1 MKRILSLILVA
12 VLCIG
17 VLTGCQVVDKVKDL
31 IGLGQPDVTVD
42 GPTVDD
48 AVSML
53 HSIMKEKN
61 TKPTK
66 DYDLVAQVV
75 VAKGDVKATFTVEWT
90 CDDETIVIREST
102 KKGFVTVDL
111 PDANDVAFDYTLT
124 ATVSDAEGNKAS
136 KSYTFTLPNVN
147 NSGIVTELEE
157 GVAYKIFLLQGNM
170 GLRYYALNTDEQDHK
185 FIQTTTDPKA
195 GVEFFAEK
203 DGDGYR
209 IYTLI
214 DGVKN
219 YIYVNVTKSDDGK
232 YSKFIGFSSENSSV
246 LTYKE
251 SMGGTWTATV
261 FDIVWG
267 IGTYNSYTTISVSE
281 GTYFTEDK
289 VGSSQFVIQFVTAEY
304 ANSLEEDKL
313 PDATD
318 DAKAVLD
325 QLYALADGESATGNF
340 QLTGKITALD
350 SYNNPTIVVEGYE
363 NMPVYCYRL
372 TVEAKVGDIIT
383 VSATQMKNYQGTYE
397 FMNCTLVENTD
408 TPSGELG
415 IVTNPEIGKAYK
427 FGLYHGNEKAT
438 VYFNGQNYNS
448 YAWYFAY
455 SKNLSDAVDVYLEAV
470 EGVADGYRLYFMN
483 GDAKTYVVAFPR
495 DGDTTKGTLKFD
507 TVCPSEY
514 FTFNTEYNTLV
525 YTSVTGEQF
534 YLGSSG
540 TYTSISCS
548 AISYISSST
557 SYPAHLYAEGATGG
571 NGGTDDPVTPPVGGG
586 DDVKPADGAP
596 VAGQA
601 YDLYMVLPTGTVYF
615 SGALD
620 AEKGTY
626 LATTADAAA
635 SVKVYFEVVS
645 GGYNIYFMSGDVKTY
660 INAEAYLK
668 SNGYAGCH
676 FVLGT
681 TATTVWTY
689 DVELGILEVY
699 GEVEG
704 KSDTFF
710 AGTYGTYN
718 TVSLSGAYYKDQIAS
733 GTQFPARISPVEAE
747 TTAKDILDALYA
759 LADGETVE
767 GSFTLTGKITAL
779 DNKNYPT
786 FVVEGYENMPVYC
799 YKLVVEAQ
807 VGDIITVTAKT
818 LKNYKGTYEFMDCTL
833 AHDCV
838 YAEATCTTVELCTIC
853 GAEKPGSTTLPH
865 TWVDATCTVP
875 KTCSVCGGTE
885 GATAAHSFVDG
896 VCSCGITE
904 SEKKVTVNFGDYAA
918 ANGWESGKMQNTVIA
933 NGDITITAGSN
944 NPAVSYGNNTGK
956 YYSSDFTWRI
966 YQADAPF
973 VTITGIE
980 GVSIKHIE
988 IMYTAKNEGTLA
1000 IGETFVASYEV
1011 VAVNANSVT
1020 LTVVNNGGGNYT
1032 NGQALITAIVVYY
1045 EGGNEAGEQQP
1056 ETPVVP
1062 DDGTMTIPEVLASAE
1077 GDAVKVKG
1085 TVCDIYYAWD
1095 SQYNNMSFYIKDENG
1110 NRLLVF
1116 RTGTLVEIGDQVT
1129 VTGTTTLYNEVVQIA
1144 QGGVTVIDVKHV
1156 CSDFNAADCLNAA
1169 TCKVCGKVNGEAAG
1183 HNYVDGTCSAC
1194 GATQVAGETVT
1205 ASKTMKELITELGW
1219 TSSTTKQSFNLDD
1232 NVSVKINGGNNT
1244 GKAYNGDHIR
1254 IYATDSPAGTITI
1267 SVAEGYELVSIKV
1280 TTQTGTYAFL
1290 YVDGT
1295 TEDICNDT
1303 VSVSGS
1309 SVLLNSVKNGSDG
1322 KQVRVMAIEVV
1333 YAEK

>member
-31 IGLGQPDVTVD
+31 IGLGQPDVTVE

-147 NSGIVTELEE
+147 NSGIVTELVE

-232 YSKFIGFSSENSSV
+232 YSKFIGFSTENSSV

-372 TVEAKVGDIIT
+372 AVEAKVGDIIT
-383 VSATQMKNYQGTYE
+383 VSATQMKNYAGTYE
-397 FMNCTLVENTD
+397 FMNCTLVSTGTGTD
-408 TPSGELG
+408 TPSGDLG

-438 VYFNGQNYNS
+438 VYMNGQNYNN

-455 SKNLSDAVDVYLEAV
+455 SANVSDAVDVYLEAV

-507 TVCPSEY
+507 TTCPTEY
-514 FTFNTEYNTLV
+514 FTFSTEHNTLI

-540 TYTSISCS
+540 TYKSISCS
-548 AISYISSST
+548 AISYITSAT
-557 SYPAHLYAEGATGG
+557 SYVAHLYAEGATGEEAPHTHEFVNGKCACGEVDPDYVAPDMPTDGVYTIPQVLAAAEGTEVIVTGTVESFYYDWDDNYG
-571 NGGTDDPVTPPVGGG
+571 NCSVYIVDEAGNKLLCFRLKTKVAVGDNITVTGTVAVYNGTNQLGAGCTATINGSDSGSDDPVDPNPPAGG
-586 DDVKPADGAP
+586 
-596 VAGQA
+596 
-601 YDLYMVLPTGTVYF
+601 
-615 SGALD
+615 
-620 AEKGTY
+620 E
-626 LATTADAAA
+626 
-635 SVKVYFEVVS
+635 
-645 GGYNIYFMSGDVKTY
+645 
-660 INAEAYLK
+660 
-668 SNGYAGCH
+668 
-676 FVLGT
+676 
-681 TATTVWTY
+681 
-689 DVELGILEVY
+689 
-699 GEVEG
+699 
-704 KSDTFF
+704 
-710 AGTYGTYN
+710 
-718 TVSLSGAYYKDQIAS
+718 
-733 GTQFPARISPVEAE
+733 
-747 TTAKDILDALYA
+747 
-759 LADGETVE
+759 
-767 GSFTLTGKITAL
+767 
-779 DNKNYPT
+779 
-786 FVVEGYENMPVYC
+786 
-799 YKLVVEAQ
+799 
-807 VGDIITVTAKT
+807 
-818 LKNYKGTYEFMDCTL
+818 
-833 AHDCV
+833 
-838 YAEATCTTVELCTIC
+838 
-853 GAEKPGSTTLPH
+853 
-865 TWVDATCTVP
+865 
-875 KTCSVCGGTE
+875 
-885 GATAAHSFVDG
+885 
-896 VCSCGITE
+896 
-904 SEKKVTVNFGDYAA
+904 
-918 ANGWESGKMQNTVIA
+918 
-933 NGDITITAGSN
+933 
-944 NPAVSYGNNTGK
+944 
-956 YYSSDFTWRI
+956 
-966 YQADAPF
+966 
-973 VTITGIE
+973 
-980 GVSIKHIE
+980 
-988 IMYTAKNEGTLA
+988 
-1000 IGETFVASYEV
+1000 
-1011 VAVNANSVT
+1011 
-1020 LTVVNNGGGNYT
+1020 
-1032 NGQALITAIVVYY
+1032 
-1045 EGGNEAGEQQP
+1045 
-1056 ETPVVP
+1056 
-1062 DDGTMTIPEVLASAE
+1062 MTIPEVLASAE
-1077 GDAVKVKG
+1077 GTKVKFTG
-1085 TVCDIYYAWD
+1085 TVQGFYETW
-1095 SQYNNMSFYIKDENG
+1095 SSFNNCSPYIVDAAG
-1110 NRLLVF
+1110 NKILVF
-1116 RTGTLVEIGDQVT
+1116 RTTTKVFEGDVVTVEGTVTIYNEVAQIAKDGSVVTITKAHTCNFSEATCTEASACTSCGAAGATAALGHTAANAEGKCDRCGLNLSVNYAEATLSFSDKANRTTFTTSQQVWEQNGIKLINDKGSSTSNVADYANPARFYKSSKLTLEFKGMTEIEFVCNSADYAKALSSAIASNANYTVTVSGSTVT
-1129 VTGTTTLYNEVVQIA
+1129 VTFVEAVDSFVISTLS
-1144 QGGVTVIDVKHV
+1144 GG
-1156 CSDFNAADCLNAA
+1156 
-1169 TCKVCGKVNGEAAG
+1169 
-1183 HNYVDGTCSAC
+1183 
-1194 GATQVAGETVT
+1194 
-1205 ASKTMKELITELGW
+1205 
-1219 TSSTTKQSFNLDD
+1219 
-1232 NVSVKINGGNNT
+1232 
-1244 GKAYNGDHIR
+1244 
-1254 IYATDSPAGTITI
+1254 
-1267 SVAEGYELVSIKV
+1267 
-1280 TTQTGTYAFL
+1280 
-1290 YVDGT
+1290 
-1295 TEDICNDT
+1295 
-1303 VSVSGS
+1303 
-1309 SVLLNSVKNGSDG
+1309 
-1322 KQVRVMAIEVV
+1322 QVRMNSLSVTYVA
-1333 YAEK
+1333 